1 MIRCIAVD
9 DEALALEVME
19 NYVEK
24 IPDLQLVRTCQSALS
39 ALQLLAQTP
48 IDLMFL
54 DINMPDL
61 TGLQLLRTLKE
72 PPAVILT
79 TAYPQYALEGFE
91 LDVVDYLVKPI
102 PFDRFVKAVQKV
114 KNRLQHSEALADKTV
129 ETATVDEPEYIFIK
143 TEYKTVRIDVKEI
156 IYLEGMKDYV
166 RIHTSQTRL
175 MTLLSL
181 SRLLEKLPARQFV
194 RVHRSY
200 IVAVSRI
207 DSIERNR
214 IRIGQTLLPIGEL
227 YRDELM
233 KRIG

>member
-9 DEALALEVME
+9 DEALALEVIQ
-19 NYVEK
+19 NYIEK
-24 IPDLQLVRTCQSALS
+24 LPDFQLIRTCQSALS
-39 ALQLLAQTP
+39 ALQLLTQTP
-48 IDLMFL
+48 VDLMFL

-61 TGLQLLRTLKE
+61 TGLQLLRSLKD
-72 PPAVILT
+72 PPLVILT
-79 TAYPQYALEGFE
+79 TAYPQHALEGFE
-91 LDVVDYLVKPI
+91 LDVVDYLIKPI
-102 PFDRFVKAVQKV
+102 PFDRFVKAIQKAQ
-114 KNRLQHSEALADKTV
+114 NRLQTAESVSDKGA
-129 ETATVDEPEYIFIK
+129 ETTFPDEPEFIFIK
-143 TEYKTVRIDVKEI
+143 TEYKTVRIDVKDI

-166 RIHTSQTRL
+166 QIHTSQARF
-175 MTLLSL
+175 MTLLPL

-200 IVAVSRI
+200 IIALSRI

-214 IRIGQTLLPIGEL
+214 IHLGQVLLPIGDL

>member
-9 DEALALEVME
+9 DEVLALEVIE

-24 IPDLQLVRTCQSALS
+24 LPDLELIRTCQSALS
-39 ALQLLAQTP
+39 ALQLLTQTP

-61 TGLQLLRTLKE
+61 TGLQLLRTLKD

-91 LDVVDYLVKPI
+91 LDVVDYLIKPI
-102 PFDRFVKAVQKV
+102 PFDRFVKAVQRV
-114 KNRLQHSEALADKTV
+114 SNRLQNAEPVADKAI
-129 ETATVDEPEYIFIK
+129 ETASVDEPEYIFIK
-143 TEYKTVRIDVKEI
+143 TEYKTVRIDVKDI

-166 RIHTSQTRL
+166 RIHTSQTWL

-181 SRLLEKLPARQFV
+181 SKLLEKLPARQFV

-207 DSIERNR
+207 DSLERNR
-214 IRIGQTLLPIGEL
+214 IRIGQVQLPIGEL